1 MEIPFID
8 IAKINAR
15 FCFTQAFEKNLSR
28 AQFILGEECQAFER
42 EFSAYCGA
50 KYCVGVGSGYDA
62 LFLILKAY
70 KELGKLRDFD
80 EVIVPTNSY
89 VASAFAITQ
98 NNLTPIFAPPREK
111 DFLLDCS
118 ALDSLLS
125 PRTRAIMPVHLFG
138 QLCDMRAILDFAK
151 KHDLLVIEDSAQAH
165 GAYFANFNTESK
177 PLKRAGSYANAGAF
191 SFYPAKNLGAL
202 GDGGAVV
209 SDDEALIR
217 TIRVIAN
224 SGSEK
229 KYIHTLQGVNSRLDS
244 IQAMFLRQKLK
255 ALDSDNSARREVAKA
270 YLQGIKHKD
279 ILLPALADYEPDS
292 TQSAQTSDILH
303 ASSHVWHLFV
313 LRSPRRDALQEHL
326 RAQGIESLIHYPLP
340 IHKQK
345 AFAQY
350 NALNLPNQD
359 LHSQILSIPISQV
372 QDEATTQ
379 KIIHA
384 INNF

>member
-15 FCFTQAFEKNLSR
+15 FCFAKAFEENLSR
-28 AQFILGEECQAFER
+28 AQFVLGEECQAFER

-70 KELGKLRDFD
+70 KELGRLRDFD

-89 VASAFAITQ
+89 VASAFAIAQ
-98 NNLTPIFAPPREK
+98 NNLTPIFAPPSEK
-111 DFLLDCS
+111 DFLLDCLS
-118 ALDSLLS
+118 LNSLLTS
-125 PRTRAIMPVHLFG
+125 RTRAIMPVHLFG
-138 QLCDMRAILDFAK
+138 QLCNMRAILDFAK
-151 KHDLLVIEDSAQAH
+151 KHNLLVIEDSAQAH
-165 GAYFANFNTESK
+165 GAYFNNTESK
-177 PLKRAGSYANAGAF
+177 KRAGSYANAGAF

-209 SDDEALIR
+209 SDDETLIHTIR
-217 TIRVIAN
+217 TIAN
-224 SGSEK
+224 SGSEQ

-255 ALDSDNSARREVAKA
+255 VLDSDNFARREVAKA
-270 YLQGIKHKD
+270 YLQGIQHKD
-279 ILLPALADYEPDS
+279 ISLPMLADYELDSAKS
-292 TQSAQTSDILH
+292 TQTCDILH
-303 ASSHVWHLFV
+303 APFHAWHLFV
-313 LRSPRRDALQEHL
+313 LRSSRRDALQEHL

-372 QDEATTQ
+372 QSEESTQ

>member
-15 FCFTQAFEKNLSR
+15 FYFTKTFEENLSR
-28 AQFILGEECQAFER
+28 AQFVLGEECQAFER

-98 NNLTPIFAPPREK
+98 NSLTPIFAPPSEK
-111 DFLLDCS
+111 DFLLDCLS
-118 ALDSLLS
+118 LDSLLTS
-125 PRTRAIMPVHLFG
+125 RTRAIMPVHLFG
-138 QLCDMRAILDFAK
+138 QLCNMRAILDFAK
-151 KHDLLVIEDSAQAH
+151 KHNLLVIEDSAQAH
-165 GAYFANFNTESK
+165 GAYFDNTESK
-177 PLKRAGSYANAGAF
+177 KRAGSYANAGAF

-209 SDDEALIR
+209 SDDEALIH
-217 TIRVIAN
+217 TIRTIAN
-224 SGSEK
+224 SGSEQ

-255 ALDSDNSARREVAKA
+255 VLDSDNFARREVAKA
-270 YLQGIKHKD
+270 YLQGIQHKD
-279 ILLPALADYEPDS
+279 ISLPMLADYELDS
-292 TQSAQTSDILH
+292 AQSTQTSDILH
-303 ASSHVWHLFV
+303 APFHTWHLFV
-313 LRSPRRDALQEHL
+313 LRSSRRDALHEHL

-372 QDEATTQ
+372 QSEESTQ

>member
-15 FCFTQAFEKNLSR
+15 FCFAKAFEENLSR
-28 AQFILGEECQAFER
+28 AQFVLGEECQAFER

-50 KYCVGVGSGYDA
+50 RYCVGVGSGYDA

-70 KELGKLRDFD
+70 KELGRLRDFD

-89 VASAFAITQ
+89 VASAFAIAQ
-98 NNLTPIFAPPREK
+98 NNLTPIFAPPSEK
-111 DFLLDCS
+111 DFLLDCLS
-118 ALDSLLS
+118 LNSLLTS
-125 PRTRAIMPVHLFG
+125 RTRAIMPVHLFG
-138 QLCDMRAILDFAK
+138 QLCNMCAILDFAK
-151 KHDLLVIEDSAQAH
+151 KHNLLVIEDSAQAH
-165 GAYFANFNTESK
+165 GAYFNNTESK
-177 PLKRAGSYANAGAF
+177 KRAGSYANAGAF

-209 SDDEALIR
+209 SDDETLIHTIR
-217 TIRVIAN
+217 TIAN
-224 SGSEK
+224 SGSEQ

-255 ALDSDNSARREVAKA
+255 VLDSDNFARREVAKA
-270 YLQGIKHKD
+270 YLQGIQHKD
-279 ILLPALADYEPDS
+279 ISLPMLADYELDSAKS
-292 TQSAQTSDILH
+292 TQTCDILH
-303 ASSHVWHLFV
+303 APFHAWHLFV
-313 LRSPRRDALQEHL
+313 LRSSRRDALQEHL

-372 QDEATTQ
+372 QSEESTQ